1 MITLIKNG
9 VQRMIPDGYKPFISD
24 DHFKQEIYQKIEK
37 VYAKKEAQMLAS
49 ISALFDIIPIKD
61 GMTLSFHHHYR
72 NGDLLVNMVAEEIKK
87 RGLKNM
93 TLAPSS
99 IFPVH
104 KPLSDLI
111 KNKHIT
117 SIYTNYISGDVADT
131 ISYGHMKDLLI
142 MDTHGGRARA
152 IETGDINIDVCF
164 IAASAADK
172 QGNANGIDGPNP
184 CGPLGYIYPDLY
196 YAKHKV
202 IVTDTILDKLSSNDI
217 DYSFVDYII
226 KVSQIGLSTGIE
238 SGTTQMTKD
247 PIQLKI
253 AKDTVNLVQ
262 ELGLIKDGL
271 SFQTGAGS
279 TSIAVSHFLKG
290 EMVKQN
296 IKGSFASGGITKS
309 LTSMFEDQLFNDLY
323 DVQSFDLEA
332 VESYKKNKH
341 HHLMDA
347 SQYAN
352 PFYKDN
358 IASKLDIVILGAT
371 EVDLNFNVNVTT
383 SSTHKLMGGSG
394 GHSDTAY
401 ESKLTIIT
409 TNLVKSRIPFIKDH
423 VETISTPGTSVDI
436 VVTERGI
443 AVNPRRKDLLEKL
456 KDSLLNIMPIESL
469 YQKALD
475 ITSKPEP
482 IKHKERIIG
491 LIRYR
496 DGSIIDSIYEVDHK

>member
-1 MITLIKNG
+1 MLIKNG
-9 VQRMIPDGYKPFISD
+9 VQRMIPKGYKAFISD
-24 DHFKQEIYQKIEK
+24 DHFKKETYKKIEK
-37 VYAKKEAQMLAS
+37 IHAKKEAQLLAS
-49 ISALFDIIPIKD
+49 ISTAFDTIPIKD
-61 GMTLSFHHHYR
+61 GMTISFHHHYR
-72 NGDLLVNMVAEEIKK
+72 NGDLLVNMVADEIKK
-87 RGLKNM
+87 RGLKDM
-93 TLAPSS
+93 VLAPSS

-104 KPLSDLI
+104 EPLSELI
-111 KNKHIT
+111 KNKQIT
-117 SIYTNYISGDVADT
+117 SIYTNYISGDVAET
-131 ISYGHMKDLLI
+131 ISHGFLKDLLI

-152 IETGDINIDVCF
+152 IETGDIKIDVCF
-164 IAASAADK
+164 IAASAADIT
-172 QGNANGIDGPNP
+172 GNANGIDGLNP

-196 YAKHKV
+196 YAKHKIV
-202 IVTDTILDKLSSNDI
+202 VTDTILDKLTVNDI
-217 DYSFVDYII
+217 DHSFVDYII
-226 KVSQIGLSTGIE
+226 KVDKIGLSTGIE

-253 AKDTVNLVQ
+253 AKDTVT
-262 ELGLIKDGL
+262 LIKSLNMIKDKM

-279 TSIAVSHFLKG
+279 TSIAVSHFLKE
-290 EMVKQN
+290 EMINHN

-309 LTSMFEDQLFNDLY
+309 LVSMFEHKLFDELY
-323 DVQSFDLEA
+323 DVQSFDLDA
-332 VESYKKNKH
+332 VASYKNNKQ

-409 TNLVKSRIPFIKDH
+409 TNLVKSRIPFIKEH
-423 VETISTPGTSVDI
+423 IETITTPGSSVDVI
-436 VVTERGI
+436 VTERGI
-443 AVNPRRKDLLEKL
+443 AINPRRKDLIELL
-456 KDSLLNIMPIESL
+456 AQSSLNIMPIESL
-469 YQKALD
+469 YQKAIEL
-475 ITSKPEP
+475 TSKPEP
-482 IKHKERIIG
+482 IKHKERIVG

-496 DGSIIDSIYEVDHK
+496 DGSIIDSIYEVNHK

>member
-1 MITLIKNG
+1 MLIKNG
-9 VQRMIPDGYKPFISD
+9 VQRMIPEGYKSFISD
-24 DHFKQEIYQKIEK
+24 DHFKQETYQKKDI
-37 VYAKKEAQMLAS
+37 VYAKKEAQLVAS
-49 ISALFDIIPIKD
+49 ISALFDMIPIKD

-72 NGDLLVNMVAEEIKK
+72 NGDLLINMVAEEIKK
-87 RGLKNM
+87 RGLKHM
-93 TLAPSS
+93 VFAPSS

-111 KNKHIT
+111 KNKQIT

-131 ISYGHMKDLLI
+131 ISRGHMKDLLI
-142 MDTHGGRARA
+142 MDTHGGRARS
-152 IETGDINIDVCF
+152 IETGDIEIDVCF
-164 IAASAADK
+164 IAASAAD
-172 QGNANGIDGPNP
+172 QHGNANGIDGPNP

-202 IVTDTILDKLSSNDI
+202 VVTDTILDKLSSNDI
-217 DYSFVDYII
+217 DQAYVDYVI
-226 KVSQIGLSTGIE
+226 KVDQIGLSTGIE

-253 AKDTVNLVQ
+253 AKDTVDVIKT
-262 ELGLIKDGL
+262 LGLIKNGL

-279 TSIAVSHFLKG
+279 TSIAVSHFLKE
-290 EMVKQN
+290 EMLKRKV
-296 IKGSFASGGITKS
+296 KGSFASGGITKS
-309 LTSMFEDQLFNDLY
+309 LVDMFEHQLFDDLY

-332 VESYKKNKH
+332 VESYKNNKH
-341 HHLMDA
+341 HHSMDA
-347 SQYAN
+347 SKYAN
-352 PFYKDN
+352 PFYKEN

-409 TNLVKSRIPFIKDH
+409 TNLVKSRIPFIKEH
-423 VETISTPGTSVDI
+423 IETITTPGSSVDVI
-436 VVTERGI
+436 VTERGI
-443 AVNPRRKDLLEKL
+443 AINPKRKDLLERL
-456 KDSLLNIMPIESL
+456 KQSSINIMPIESL
-469 YQKALD
+469 YQKA
-475 ITSKPEP
+475 IQMTSKPEP

-496 DGSIIDSIYEVDHK
+496 DGSIIDSIYEVN

>member
-9 VQRMIPDGYKPFISD
+9 VNKMIPNECKAFISD
-24 DHFKQEIYQKIEK
+24 DHFKQETYQKIEK
-37 VYAKKEAQMLAS
+37 RLAQKEAQMLAS
-49 ISALFDIIPIKD
+49 ISAAFDQIPIKD

-72 NGDLLVNMVAEEIKK
+72 NGDLLLNMVAEEIKK
-87 RGLKNM
+87 RNLKNM

-99 IFPVH
+99 IFPIH
-104 KPLSDLI
+104 KPLCELI
-111 KNKHIT
+111 ENQQVT
-117 SIYTNYISGDVADT
+117 SIYTNYISGEVADI
-131 ISYGHMKDLLI
+131 ISHGYLKDLLI

-152 IETGDINIDVCF
+152 IETGELKIDVCF

-172 QGNANGIDGPNP
+172 KGNANGIDGPNP

-196 YAKHKV
+196 YAKHKI
-202 IVTDTILDKLSSNDI
+202 IVTDTILDQLSSNDI
-217 DYSFVDYII
+217 DCAFVDYVI
-226 KVSQIGLSTGIE
+226 KVNQIGLSSGIE

-253 AKDTVNLVQ
+253 AKDTVK
-262 ELGLIKDGL
+262 LIKALNLIKNGL

-279 TSIAVSHFLKG
+279 TSIAVSHFLKE
-290 EMVKQN
+290 EMIKQ
-296 IKGSFASGGITKS
+296 KVTGSFASGGITKS
-309 LTSMFEDQLFNDLY
+309 LVNMFESHLFKDLY

-332 VESYKKNKH
+332 VNSYKHNKN

-352 PFYKDN
+352 PFHKNN
-358 IASKLDIVILGAT
+358 IASQLDIVVLGAT

-409 TNLVKSRIPFIKDH
+409 TNLVKSRIPYIKES
-423 VETISTPGTSVDI
+423 VETISTPGSSIDVI
-436 VVTERGI
+436 VTERGI
-443 AVNPRRKDLLEKL
+443 AINPRRKDILEKL
-456 KDSLLNIMPIESL
+456 KDSSLNIMPIESL
-469 YQKALD
+469 YKKAIEMTSIPQKINHSD
-475 ITSKPEP
+475 
-482 IKHKERIIG
+482 RIIG

-496 DGSIIDSIYEVDHK
+496 DGSIIDAIYEVKS